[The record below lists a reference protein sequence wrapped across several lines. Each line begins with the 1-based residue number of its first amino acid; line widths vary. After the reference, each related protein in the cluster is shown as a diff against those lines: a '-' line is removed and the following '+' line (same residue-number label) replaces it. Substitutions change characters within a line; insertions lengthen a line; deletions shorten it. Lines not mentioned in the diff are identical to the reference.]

1 MLKIGHIA
9 DTHIALE
16 HKRFGSLARV
26 LSEVQRQMREERV
39 DLIVHAGDLGESYP
53 TGDDLD
59 YQAFVLQGLASIAP
73 TVVVLGNHD
82 SEKHWKVLQRIET
95 SHPLALVTMV
105 STLVLLS
112 DGSLEDTGDIDPVDP
127 DDVRCLVH
135 CMPWMTKA
143 QILARCNQAAPD
155 ATDAT
160 ALGAFRALMT
170 GMRSV
175 RDVLGGEVPNLL
187 VSHAEVAGYTTDA
200 GQTNPQPGL
209 RVSVQDLELCGSP
222 IIALGHIHLRQ
233 EWNERIYYAGSP
245 CRLTW
250 GEAGAKSKGWNL
262 YEFDDEGQAGITT
275 LKIIPSPRLYTV
287 EAEWSCEAETH
298 PTNPDGF
305 IDVPQ
310 FVYEG
315 DHLVEADRIR
325 DANVRPDDELRFR
338 YHVAAEQREAAKAA
352 VTDEIGRIWPGS
364 IEKVTVEAVVE
375 PGIHARAPEIA
386 QVPTV
391 QEQVAILL
399 DREGKEFTASLQE
412 KLETLLAGAQ

>member
-1 MLKIGHIA
+1 MLRIGHIA
-9 DTHIALE
+9 DTHISLS
-16 HKRFGSLARV
+16 HRRFGI
-26 LSEVQRQMREERV
+26 LSKALRGIQRQMREARV
-39 DLIVHAGDLGESYP
+39 DLIVHAGDLGESSP

-59 YQAFVLQGLASIAP
+59 YQAFVLQEFASIAP

-82 SEKHWKVLQRIET
+82 SASHWKVFERIET
-95 SHPLALVTMV
+95 DHPLALVRLDRETIA
-105 STLVLLS
+105 LLY
-112 DGSLEDTGDIDPVDP
+112 DGSLENISDIDAMTG
-127 DDVRCLVH
+127 DVRCLIH
-135 CMPWMTKA
+135 CMPWMTKKH
-143 QILARCNQAAPD
+143 ILTKWPQAGIDETDEAAR
-155 ATDAT
+155 
-160 ALGAFRALMT
+160 GAFQALMLGFRSDRDCMGFT
-170 GMRSV
+170 G
-175 RDVLGGEVPNLL
+175 PNLL
-187 VSHAEVAGYTTDA
+187 VTHAEVAGYTTDS

-209 RVSVQDLELCGSP
+209 RVSVEDLELCGSP

-233 EWNERIYYAGSP
+233 EWNDRIYYAGSP

-262 YEFDDEGQAGITT
+262 YEFDDEGQTGITT
-275 LKIIPSPRLYTV
+275 LKMIPSPRLYTV
-287 EAEWSCEAETH
+287 EAEWSFGAETH

-305 IDVPQ
+305 IDVPR

-325 DANVRPDDELRFR
+325 DADVRPDDELRFR

-399 DREGKEFTASLQE
+399 DREGKEFTASLRE